1 MLTMELSGKTCVITG
16 GASGIGLATAFA
28 FGAKGARVVIGDINA
43 EAVEA
48 ALVALKGQDIEA
60 LGQLCD
66 VRDEDSVASLM
77 SLAVAG
83 FGSLDVCVS
92 SAGILRDA
100 LLVKV
105 DRETGK
111 VASKLSLAQFSDV
124 QTVNTVGAF
133 LTGREAAATMVDLGN
148 GGVIIL
154 LSSIARVGNFGQTAY
169 AASKA
174 AVMAMTVTWSR
185 ELARYGIR
193 VGAIAPG
200 FIETPMVMKDMQP
213 QALER
218 FKATIP
224 VGRLGRPE
232 EIAAAAVFIAENDL
246 VTGTCV
252 DVTGG
257 IRL

>member
-1 MLTMELSGKTCVITG
+1 MELSGKTCVITG

-28 FGAKGARVVIGDINA
+28 FGAKGTRVVIGDIN
-43 EAVEA
+43 EKAVEA

-66 VRDEDSVASLM
+66 VRDEDSVAS
-77 SLAVAG
+77 
-83 FGSLDVCVS
+83 
-92 SAGILRDA
+92 
-100 LLVKV
+100 
-105 DRETGK
+105 
-111 VASKLSLAQFSDV
+111 
-124 QTVNTVGAF
+124 
-133 LTGREAAATMVDLGN
+133 
-148 GGVIIL
+148 
-154 LSSIARVGNFGQTAY
+154 
-169 AASKA
+169 
-174 AVMAMTVTWSR
+174 
-185 ELARYGIR
+185 
-193 VGAIAPG
+193 
-200 FIETPMVMKDMQP
+200 IETPMVMKDMQP